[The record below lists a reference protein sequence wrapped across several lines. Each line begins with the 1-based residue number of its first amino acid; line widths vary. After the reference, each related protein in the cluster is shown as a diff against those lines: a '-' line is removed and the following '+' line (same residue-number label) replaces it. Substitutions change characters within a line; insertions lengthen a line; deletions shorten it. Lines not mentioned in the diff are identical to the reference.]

1 MIQEL
6 EYKNNQENVDV
17 KNAISEIKESIAST
31 SLDFEDTL
39 EKIEDK
45 QKLLS
50 RELKSYLSD
59 ELKVS
64 AAERNLL
71 KDEMKEKLIDIGSEM
86 DSLLD
91 NLNSNS
97 KDLNEKISGLNSQFT
112 IGLQDAANTSR
123 ETIQRV
129 DEKLES
135 SINHALF
142 LS

>member
-1 MIQEL
+1 M
-6 EYKNNQENVDV
+6 
-17 KNAISEIKESIAST
+17 
-31 SLDFEDTL
+31 
-39 EKIEDK
+39 
-45 QKLLS
+45 
-50 RELKSYLSD
+50 
-59 ELKVS
+59 S
-64 AAERNLL
+64 AAERSLL

-97 KDLNEKISGLNSQFT
+97 KDLNDKISSLNSQFT